1 MTFLKLSRPN
11 LNKLATALL
20 NGRLSPPFLISSILN
35 YVPVNLS
42 QEIVD
47 ELNRLNSQGVDCKH
61 IAYTLRL
68 LTQEKDNSQRIRDR
82 VNLVWTGPEIAGSR
96 SRDTSVVVRELFSK
110 AKKSVLISSF
120 AIDKGEKARRLFEV
134 LAQRMD
140 ANPELHVQ
148 MFLNIQ
154 RPHQSKVAESILL
167 REFADTFRH
176 DIWSGKRLPK
186 LFYDTRSLALDTKQ
200 KSCLHAKCIVV
211 DEEKVLVTSANFTQA
226 AHERNIEA
234 GVLLNDTS
242 IAQALRLQFD
252 ALVSQKILRPI
263 LI

>member
-1 MTFLKLSRPN
+1 M
-11 LNKLATALL
+11 
-20 NGRLSPPFLISSILN
+20 
-35 YVPVNLS
+35 
-42 QEIVD
+42 
-47 ELNRLNSQGVDCKH
+47 
-61 IAYTLRL
+61 
-68 LTQEKDNSQRIRDR
+68 
-82 VNLVWTGPEIAGSR
+82 VWTGPEIAGSR

-120 AIDKGEKARRLFEV
+120 AIDKGEKAQRLFEV

-148 MFLNIQ
+148 MFLNIK

-167 REFADTFRH
+167 TEFAHTFQH
-176 DIWSGKRLPK
+176 DIWTGERLPK
-186 LFYDTRSLALDTKQ
+186 IFYDTRSLTLNTKQ

-211 DEEKVLVTSANFTQA
+211 DEEQVLVTSANFTQA

-234 GVLLNDTS
+234 GVFLNDTS